1 MLTLSSRYKAYMKM
15 NIRNHILLMPFLIL
29 GLTACSFDE
38 SDVMT
43 EEGTGKVSG
52 MANDAIP
59 GQLIVKFDASVS
71 RILEQ
76 AGVTKSGVGNIAS
89 RSGVLSVDQV
99 LDLVEGYEI
108 ERVFPVD
115 ERTEEAA
122 RHEGLHL
129 WYVVKFSDEYPVE
142 EVAENLSKLGEV
154 NRVEYNR
161 TLKRASVKKAVPF
174 RQVVTKSGTSIVGP
188 NDPLLKY
195 QWHLM
200 NEGAG
205 QLYPLASPVEDA
217 KVGFTA
223 GADVGM
229 KGVWENADGQMKGH
243 PSIIVAV
250 LDEGVCFSHPD
261 LAASMWVNE
270 GEELRSGVDVDGNGY
285 KGDKY
290 GYNFVQDTGVI
301 STDSVY
307 DTGHGSHVAGVIA
320 AVNNNGIGISSVAGP
335 YGYGSPDQGVD
346 ESTGVRIMSCQ
357 IFAGAYAGSLVD
369 EVRAIKYAAD
379 NGAVVLQ
386 CSWGYISGAANP
398 YEWGPQFSTD
408 EEWESNNMLEKKAL
422 DYFVNY
428 AGSPD
433 GVVEGGIAV
442 FAAGNEY
449 APAASYPAAYP
460 EYVSVAATAP
470 DFTPAV
476 YTNYGTGVN
485 ISAPGGDQD
494 YYYEYGEGHDK
505 GAVGCILST
514 IPSNVA
520 IGFDHIVSGDAVDGA
535 YAYMEGTSM
544 ACPHVSGVVA
554 LGLSYAAHK
563 RIHVKAKDMI
573 QLLYDSVYRDKN
585 DKDPLKEVCDVDNS
599 KVFYKYVSDL
609 GDVHKSSLKL
619 RNYYGKMGCGQVNAT
634 SFLGLIA
641 GEDVGQKM
649 TFPNVFVKIG
659 GSRIY
664 DPGLYLE
671 GDDYFCN
678 SENPSVATVELT
690 DDGRVLVSGVGVGQT
705 KASIRGGLEEQEFI
719 ITVREAVNENGW
731 L

>member
-1 MLTLSSRYKAYMKM
+1 MKM
-15 NIRNHILLMPFLIL
+15 NIRNLIL
-29 GLTACSFDE
+29 VPAFVAALSACAIDE
-38 SDVMT
+38 TQMNAPAQEVQ
-43 EEGTGKVSG
+43 VSQN
-52 MANDAIP
+52 AEDALP
-59 GQLIVKFDASVS
+59 GQLFVRFDSSVS

-76 AGVTKSGVGNIAS
+76 NGITKSGADFPAT
-89 RSGVLSVDQV
+89 RSGVLTVDEI
-99 LDLVEGYEI
+99 LDLVEGYQI

-129 WYVVKFSDEYPVE
+129 WYIVRFSEEHPVE
-142 EVAENLSKLGEV
+142 KVAADLAKLGEV

-161 TLKRASVKKAVPF
+161 TLKRASNAKAMPLTN
-174 RQVVTKSGTSIVGP
+174 QVISRAATEIAGH

-195 QWHLM
+195 QWHLV
-200 NEGAG
+200 NNGIDQELPVAK
-205 QLYPLASPVEDA
+205 PESPKSTFIE
-217 KVGFTA
+217 

-229 KGVWENADGQMKGH
+229 KKVWQNPEMKGH

-261 LAASMWVNE
+261 LAASMWINE
-270 GEELRSGVDVDGNGY
+270 GEELRARRDADGNGY
-285 KGDKY
+285 KDDKY
-290 GYNFVQDTGVI
+290 GYNFVQNTGVI
-301 STDSVY
+301 STDSAY

-320 AVNNNGIGISSVAGP
+320 AENNNGIGIGSVAGGTP
-335 YGYGSPDQGVD
+335 GNPGVK
-346 ESTGVRIMSCQ
+346 IMSCQ
-357 IFAGAYAGSLVD
+357 IFAGQYAGTLLE

-398 YEWGPQFSTD
+398 YEWSPQYSTD
-408 EEWESNNMLEKKAL
+408 EEWTQTNVLEKKAL

-433 GVVEGGIAV
+433 GVIEGGIAV

-460 EYVSVAATAP
+460 DYVSVAATAP

-476 YTNYGTGVN
+476 YSNYGKGVT

-505 GAVGCILST
+505 GAAGCVLST
-514 IPSNVA
+514 IPTNAA
-520 IGFDHIVSGDAVDGA
+520 IAFDNQISADTEGT

-563 RIHVKAKDMI
+563 KIHVKAKDVI
-573 QLLYDSVYRDKN
+573 QLLYDSVYKTADG
-585 DKDPLKEVCDVDNS
+585 KDPFNAYWDLTTP
-599 KVFYKYVSDL
+599 KVYYKYVSDL
-609 GDVHKSSLKL
+609 GENHVKNLDL
-619 RNYYGKMGCGQVNAT
+619 NNFIGKMGYGQVNAYN
-634 SFLGLIA
+634 FLNAIA
-641 GEDVGQKM
+641 GENVGEPM
-649 TFPNVFVKIG
+649 SFPNVFVKVDG
-659 GSRIY
+659 VKTY
-664 DPGLYLE
+664 DPTLYMD
-671 GDDYFCN
+671 GSAFT
-678 SENPSVATVELT
+678 PSVDDATVATAEYK
-690 DDGRVLVSGVGVGQT
+690 DGKIHIKGLKQGQT
-705 KASIRGGLEEQEFI
+705 KARVSNGSLSQEFV
-719 ITVREAVNENGW
+719 ITVRAKAEENGW